1 MTVKNMDHPFS
12 EDDGEEEVDD
22 EDDGPQVDN
31 SEEAQP
37 KWYSSI
43 GDLMHDVNT
52 MRRKLCKHPVWKI
65 SIDEMLRKFKSRSA
79 QASRMKRKPDL
90 EG

>member
-22 EDDGPQVDN
+22 EDDDPQVDN
-31 SEEAQP
+31 SEEVQP

-43 GDLMHDVNT
+43 EDLMHDVNT
-52 MRRKLCKHPVWKI
+52 M
-65 SIDEMLRKFKSRSA
+65 SR
-79 QASRMKRKPDL
+79 
-90 EG
+90 

>member
-31 SEEAQP
+31 SEEVQP

-43 GDLMHDVNT
+43 EDLMHFFYTV
-52 MRRKLCKHPVWKI
+52 
-65 SIDEMLRKFKSRSA
+65 FSR
-79 QASRMKRKPDL
+79 DNNFF
-90 EG
+90 

>member
-31 SEEAQP
+31 SEEVQP

-43 GDLMHDVNT
+43 EELMHDVNMMSRT
-52 MRRKLCKHPVWKI
+52 LCKHPVWKI